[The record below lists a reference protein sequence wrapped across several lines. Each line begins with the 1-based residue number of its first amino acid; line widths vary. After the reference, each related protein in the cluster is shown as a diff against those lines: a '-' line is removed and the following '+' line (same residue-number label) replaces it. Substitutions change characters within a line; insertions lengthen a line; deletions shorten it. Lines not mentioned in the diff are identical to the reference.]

1 MAGYNKKISF
11 VIPVYNE
18 AANIAVLLKELD
30 ETLRQVPYTLEF
42 IFVDDGSRDN
52 SLAIIKDL
60 ACADERIFYVE
71 LSRNFGHQHALK
83 AGLDLCT
90 GDCVVTMDCDMQ
102 HPPEVVKNLIEK
114 WEEGFDVVY
123 TRRHD
128 DRSLPWIKRKTSA
141 FFYDVLNSISD
152 IELERGTAD
161 FRLMNRNV
169 LEAFSQLNESDLF
182 IRGLV
187 KWAGFRQTAIDYE
200 PHPRYTGRS
209 KYNLK
214 KMISF
219 GLKGIT
225 SFSVR
230 PLQMIASLGM
240 LLFFISM
247 VLAPYAIV
255 SYFMGKAVSG
265 WTSLMISVIFFGSLQ
280 LLMTGVVGLY
290 ISKLVIQSKHRPLY
304 FIRDTNY
311 TGVRESRPA
320 SRETQLPVQEPFPP
334 SLQG

>member
-1 MAGYNKKISF
+1 MAGNSRKISF
-11 VIPVYNE
+11 VIPVFNE
-18 AANIAVLLKELD
+18 AANIGVLMNELNEALKD
-30 ETLRQVPYTLEF
+30 VRYPLEF
-42 IFVDDGSRDN
+42 IFVDDGSRDQ
-52 SLAIIKDL
+52 SLEIIKAL
-60 ACADERIFYVE
+60 ADADPRIFFVE
-71 LSRNFGHQHALK
+71 LSRNFGHQYALK
-83 AGLDLCT
+83 AGLDLCS
-90 GDCVVTMDCDMQ
+90 GDCVITMDCDLQ
-102 HPPEVVKNLIEK
+102 HPPEVAKRLIAK
-114 WEEGFDVVY
+114 WEEGYDVVY
-123 TRRHD
+123 TRRQD
-128 DRSLPWIKRKTSA
+128 DKNLPWIKRKTSA
-141 FFYDVLNSISD
+141 LFYDLLNTISD

-169 LEAFSQLNESDLF
+169 LDAFAHLNETDLF

-187 KWAGFRQTAIDYE
+187 KWAGFKQTAIDYE
-200 PHPRYTGRS
+200 PSPRYAGRS

-214 KMISF
+214 RMVSF

-247 VLAPYAIV
+247 VLAPYAII
-255 SYFMGKAVSG
+255 SYLMGKAVSG

-311 TGVRESRPA
+311 VGLREVNPQTIQR
-320 SRETQLPVQEPFPP
+320 
-334 SLQG
+334 

>member
-1 MAGYNKKISF
+1 MSANSKKISF
-11 VIPVYNE
+11 VIPVFNE
-18 AANIAVLLKELD
+18 AANIGVLLNELH
-30 ETLRQVPYTLEF
+30 EALREVHYPMEF
-42 IFVDDGSRDN
+42 IFVDDGSRDG
-52 SLAIIKDL
+52 SLGVIKAL
-60 ACADERIFYVE
+60 ADTDARIFFVE
-71 LSRNFGHQHALK
+71 LSRNFGHQYALK
-83 AGLDLCT
+83 AGLDLCS
-90 GDCVVTMDCDMQ
+90 GDCVITMDCDLQ
-102 HPPEVVKNLIEK
+102 HPPEVTKRLIAK
-114 WEEGFDVVY
+114 WEEGYDVVY
-123 TRRHD
+123 TRRRD
-128 DRSLPWIKRKTSA
+128 DKNLPWIKRRTSA
-141 FFYDVLNSISD
+141 LFYDLLNTISD

-169 LEAFSQLNESDLF
+169 LDAFAHLNESDLF

-187 KWAGFRQTAIDYE
+187 KWAGFRQTAVDYE
-200 PHPRYTGRS
+200 PNPRYAGRS

-214 KMISF
+214 KMVSF

-247 VLAPYAIV
+247 VLAPYAVI
-255 SYFMGKAVSG
+255 SYLMGKAVSG

-311 TGVRESRPA
+311 VGMREVNSQTIQR
-320 SRETQLPVQEPFPP
+320 
-334 SLQG
+334 